1 MANSPVDYRTFYEF
15 AVQNFPSESFS
26 ISDGVYAVAILS
38 HEKSIIDVSPID
50 LHWFKVKESAYQ
62 KMTGTSVHFKLDGL
76 PIADA
81 TLMRDIGAENKKSI
95 IVLTSHEDSSVSAAS
110 SQDRKPL
117 QPIDNNQLPTHSNP
131 LYASRDKPIIK
142 AEQIQNDELSQN
154 ESNTLLPHSRESVK
168 PEIEADTTM
177 SETEVQ
183 DVEPNVGLQNT
194 RLQKLIE
201 EANPEELEK
210 EVKSSQ
216 AFLEALKKPLEA
228 NIGQLEDVKHWVA
241 QISNLQEH
249 KVDTPTIIGVVGNT
263 GAGKSSVINAMLD
276 EERLVPTN
284 CMRACTAVVTE
295 ISYNS
300 SEDPSAKYLGEIEFI
315 EPADWEK
322 DLKLSLA
329 ELKDDNGGIS
339 REVYNADSEAGIAY
353 AKVRAVY
360 PQKTKEELAS
370 SSVEE
375 LMNDPAVRNVLGTT
389 KKVERP
395 EPLSFYKA
403 LQHYVDSKEKST
415 ETKKK
420 KEKGEKKKQE
430 VWPLIKVVRIFTKAS
445 ALSTGAIV
453 VDLPGVH
460 DSNAARAAVA
470 AGYLDNF
477 GVPADVNPK
486 VEAMYRIMDCCSQPF
501 AVGRAVDDKSAK
513 SLLGESFRR
522 QLKYDGI
529 YSRVTFICS
538 KTDDISITEAA
549 DSLGLEDEMAA
560 DWERMD
566 AIDKSLATLKQNIKD
581 LGDSRAVY
589 GAVINDADDAIE
601 VWEEQAEGGETVW
614 APIDASKKR
623 KRSTEPKE
631 SRKKSKTSKASDSG
645 DDDDFIDDDDGES
658 EAAEE
663 SDSPEDEDATS
674 KKGDPLTLG
683 AIEARIDEFKETKK
697 KARRERAEI
706 DAKVKD
712 LKKQLADLDTTRSE
726 IETVMSALCI
736 DGRNKYSKG
745 AIQTDFAAG
754 IKELDQ
760 ENAQEEDEANFNPD
774 EDIRDYEEGRA
785 SNCRRFLTDFSQ
797 LLNSLS
803 LWSSD
808 DGTGL
813 KLSSEKLAAE
823 AQFLKSRLVRL
834 DKNLE
839 LGVSECLREMKQTLA
854 ENIFENFDHVVQ
866 QAVDEATSTATR
878 WGDRHMGGFYW
889 ATYKA
894 LCRRNGVFTNGK
906 GPHDLNAQLTEPVIR
921 GLASNWEKAFARR
934 LPSVLQ
940 SFSKKSKSLL
950 LAFHKEIEARC
961 MKQGVGVA
969 GLAMLGQQLRNYEGT
984 FVNLTHEM
992 VELIN
997 NLQRE
1002 ANREFTP
1009 VIANT
1014 LASAYEFCTA
1024 ESGKGQYVRM
1034 KAHMTSHVDDNRTAM
1049 FTQSTE
1055 EVKDRL
1061 ITMCRSVEE
1070 RMANKAD
1077 EVWSAMNRDYTQV
1090 ISGTQLPEGQRMPK
1104 WERQL
1109 RGEVTKIIEDRAKA
1123 IEEADKEEHKVP
1135 ASESETDP
1143 VKGEPSGTD
1152 VALSADV
1159 ASAGNMDMT

>member
-1 MANSPVDYRTFYEF
+1 MEPVVLAPSPSVASADYRNLYEF

-26 ISDGVYAVAILS
+26 ISEGVYAVAIIS
-38 HEKSIIDVSPID
+38 HEKRIIDVSPVD
-50 LHWFKVKESAYQ
+50 LHWFKVKQKNSVLRLKSAYQ
-62 KMTGTSVHFKLDGL
+62 KMTGASVHFKLEGV
-76 PIADA
+76 PIEDA
-81 TLMRDIGAENKKSI
+81 TLMRDLGVEKQQSI
-95 IVLTSHEDSSVSAAS
+95 IVLTLHKDSSVSAAS
-110 SQDRKPL
+110 SQDKKAL
-117 QPIDNNQLPTHSNP
+117 QPINNIQLPARSN

-142 AEQIQNDELSQN
+142 DKQLQDGGLSQN
-154 ESNTLLPHSRESVK
+154 ESNVLFPHSRECVK
-168 PEIEADTTM
+168 SEIEADTTM
-177 SETEVQ
+177 SESEVQ
-183 DVEPNVGLQNT
+183 DAAPNLGLQNT
-194 RLQKLIE
+194 RLRKLIE
-201 EANPEELEK
+201 EAHPDELEK
-210 EVKSSQ
+210 
-216 AFLEALKKPLEA
+216 
-228 NIGQLEDVKHWVA
+228 
-241 QISNLQEH
+241 ISNLQEH

-263 GAGKSSVINAMLD
+263 GAGKISVINAMLD

-300 SEDPSAKYLGEIEFI
+300 SEDPSAIYRGEIEFI
-315 EPADWEK
+315 QPADWEN

-329 ELKDDNGGIS
+329 ELKNDNGGIS

-370 SSVEE
+370 SSVED
-375 LMNDPAVRNVLGTT
+375 LMSDPAVKNVLGTT
-389 KKVERP
+389 KRVERP
-395 EPLSFYKA
+395 EAFSFYRA

-420 KEKGEKKKQE
+420 EQGERKKQE
-430 VWPLIKVVRIFTKAS
+430 VWPLIKVVRSFTKAS

-470 AGYLDNF
+470 AGY
-477 GVPADVNPK
+477 V
-486 VEAMYRIMDCCSQPF
+486 I
-501 AVGRAVDDKSAK
+501 GRAVDDKSAK

-566 AIDKSLATLKQNIKD
+566 AIDKSLAMLKQNMKE
-581 LGDSRAVY
+581 LGESRAVY
-589 GAVINDADDAIE
+589 GAVINDADDALE
-601 VWEEQAEGGETVW
+601 AWEKLQEQAEGGETVW

-623 KRSTEPKE
+623 KRSAEPKE
-631 SRKKSKTSKASDSG
+631 SRKKSKTSKASESG
-645 DDDDFIDDDDGES
+645 DDDDFIDDDDES
-658 EAAEE
+658 QAAEE
-663 SDSPEDEDATS
+663 SYSPENEDTDS
-674 KKGDPLTLG
+674 KKGDPLTLD
-683 AIEARIDEFKETKK
+683 AIESRIDEFKETKK
-697 KARRERAEI
+697 RARRERTEI

-774 EDIRDYEEGRA
+774 EDIRNYEEGICQESESLLCILQGLSEARGMYFLRGKAFAHCRKLTEAKRA
-785 SNCRRFLTDFSQ
+785 SNCRRFLTDLSQ

-803 LWSSD
+803 LWASD
-808 DGTGL
+808 NGTGL
-813 KLSSEKLAAE
+813 KLSSENLAAE
-823 AQFLKSRLVRL
+823 AQFLKSRLARL
-834 DKNLE
+834 ESSLE
-839 LGVSECLREMKQTLA
+839 LGVSECLQEIKQTLA

-866 QAVDEATSTATR
+866 HPPILR
-878 WGDRHMGGFYW
+878 G

-950 LAFHKEIEARC
+950 LAFHKDIEVRC

-984 FVNLTHEM
+984 FVNLTYEM
-992 VELIN
+992 VELIY
-997 NLQRE
+997 L
-1002 ANREFTP
+1002 F
-1009 VIANT
+1009 IY
-1014 LASAYEFCTA
+1014 LFY
-1024 ESGKGQYVRM
+1024 
-1034 KAHMTSHVDDNRTAM
+1034 
-1049 FTQSTE
+1049 
-1055 EVKDRL
+1055 
-1061 ITMCRSVEE
+1061 
-1070 RMANKAD
+1070 
-1077 EVWSAMNRDYTQV
+1077 
-1090 ISGTQLPEGQRMPK
+1090 
-1104 WERQL
+1104 
-1109 RGEVTKIIEDRAKA
+1109 
-1123 IEEADKEEHKVP
+1123 
-1135 ASESETDP
+1135 
-1143 VKGEPSGTD
+1143 
-1152 VALSADV
+1152 
-1159 ASAGNMDMT
+1159 